1 MKQLFGICVFA
12 FLSISVASA
21 NDMPSI
27 VKTNAKGQ
35 EKTSFELLAEIKG
48 IVDTLEEKDSLSRF
62 SYMDYCLDSILFQSK
77 EKYKRLYLAQQM
89 CEDSFFYFFSSK
101 QKALY
106 LETILKERYYDLCFW
121 NLDMRW
127 GPDSSCETDCICRLL
142 MDNGSDEILNSV
154 RNARDELTQM
164 QCEECTKLDHKL
176 FYRQLLLGL
185 HDNSQIDSLFQNM
198 ITASKSKKKMEISN
212 ALIPHLFLVKWFK
225 YRKEDF
231 FDVVCAVIQENKN
244 AYFKYDFCVQSINVE
259 CSIWHKYLDYFLV
272 ELLNKRIVGFPKFTK
287 NSRVFL
293 TIKGVEH
300 WTLSN
305 KYKQEVIKWMKE
317 HRSDYVIRE
326 E

>member
-1 MKQLFGICVFA
+1 
-12 FLSISVASA
+12 
-21 NDMPSI
+21 
-27 VKTNAKGQ
+27 
-35 EKTSFELLAEIKG
+35 
-48 IVDTLEEKDSLSRF
+48 
-62 SYMDYCLDSILFQSK
+62 
-77 EKYKRLYLAQQM
+77 
-89 CEDSFFYFFSSK
+89 
-101 QKALY
+101 
-106 LETILKERYYDLCFW
+106 
-121 NLDMRW
+121 MRW

-244 AYFKYDFCVQSINVE
+244 AYFKYDFCVQSINEE
-259 CSIWHKYLDYFLV
+259 CIVWYESLDYFLV
-272 ELLNKRIVGFPKFTK
+272 YLLREKIVGFPKFTR
-287 NSRVFL
+287 NSNVVFS
-293 TIKGVEH
+293 IKGEEH

>member
-1 MKQLFGICVFA
+1 MKRLYQIFILT
-12 FLSISVASA
+12 FLSIFAVSA
-21 NDMPSI
+21 NDRPQI

-35 EKTSFELLAEIKG
+35 EKTSFELLTEIKG
-48 IVDTLEEKDSLSRF
+48 IVDTLEEKDSLLRF

-106 LETILKERYYDLCFW
+106 LETILKERYYYLCFW

-198 ITASKSKKKMEISN
+198 ITASNSKKEMEISN
-212 ALIPHLFLVKWFK
+212 VFIPKTLSVGWFY
-225 YRKEDF
+225 YRKEDM
-231 FDVVCAVIQENKN
+231 FDTFCSVIRNNKN
-244 AYFKYDFCVQSINVE
+244 AYFRYELQSSEDPN
-259 CSIWHKYLDYFLV
+259 SIIWYESLDYCLMSW
-272 ELLNKRIVGFPKFTK
+272 LLYTVVDFPYPEKGDNIRLKFKKDEYYTY
-287 NSRVFL
+287 SD
-293 TIKGVEH
+293 G
-300 WTLSN
+300 
-305 KYKQEVIKWMKE
+305 YKQRVVKWMKE